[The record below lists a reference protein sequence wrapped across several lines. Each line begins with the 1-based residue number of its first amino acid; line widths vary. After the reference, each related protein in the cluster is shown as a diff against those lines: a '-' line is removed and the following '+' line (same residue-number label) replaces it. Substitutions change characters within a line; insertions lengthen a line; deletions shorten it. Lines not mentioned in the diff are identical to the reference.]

1 MGEITFTGLAS
12 GMDTSSWIN
21 ALVSIKQQSV
31 TKLQNSKTTVE
42 TSSNVLNTIKSKVS
56 TLRSSIEKFTD
67 AKFGGAFDVFSK
79 LMVIQNSLNY
89 QVETQKQAL

>member
-31 TKLQNSKTTVE
+31 TKFE
-42 TSSNVLNTIKSKVS
+42 
-56 TLRSSIEKFTD
+56 D
-67 AKFGGAFDVFSK
+67 
-79 LMVIQNSLNY
+79 Y
-89 QVETQKQAL
+89 C